1 MLASKPNFI
10 VAGVQKGGTTSLY
23 RYLAAH
29 PNVLRSHRKELGYF
43 GDQFHRGESWYRQQ
57 FPTLLERSRMALRA
71 KGWVQT
77 GEATP
82 YYLFHPLAAQR
93 IKAYCPDAKIVVML
107 RDPVER
113 AYSHYRHHIK
123 LGEET
128 LSFEEAIAA
137 EDERLAG
144 QCEAIEKDQGHDE
157 TAYRLYSYKTRG
169 LYAQQLKRFFD
180 CFDRES
186 LLIMSSESFF
196 ADPGA
201 AFRSTQDFLGLP
213 VLDHDVYEQFNPG
226 KKEGIAPETRAEL
239 EAWFQPHNEALF
251 ELLGESYD
259 WS

>member
-1 MLASKPNFI
+1 MLSSKPNFI

-43 GDQFHRGESWYRQQ
+43 GDQYYRGESWYKQQ

-71 KGWVQT
+71 RSWVQT

-82 YYLFHPLAAQR
+82 YYLFHPLAAARVQ
-93 IKAYCPDAKIVVML
+93 AYCPAAKVIVML

-113 AYSHYRHHIK
+113 AYSHYRHHVK
-123 LGEET
+123 LGEEV
-128 LSFEEAIAA
+128 LSFEEALAA
-137 EDERLAG
+137 EDERLLG
-144 QCEAIEKDQGHDE
+144 QREAIEQDKGHDE

-169 LYAQQLKRFFD
+169 QYAEQLKRWFA
-180 CFDRES
+180 CFDRKS
-186 LLIMSSESFF
+186 MLIMSSESFF

-201 AFRSTQDFLGLP
+201 AFRKTQKFLGLP
-213 VLDHDVYEQFNPG
+213 VRDHDVYEQFNPG
-226 KKEGIAPETRAEL
+226 KKEGMPSATRAEL
-239 EAWFQPHNEALF
+239 EAWFRPQNEELF
-251 ELLGESYD
+251 ELLGETYD